1 MSNRELTALRAL
13 IDQARTHTDA
23 LRADFRD
30 HPGVR
35 RLVNDLERLAIDVD
49 EVAEVAGAPAPP
61 APRRREDLV
70 TVPDTPYAPD
80 FWHGADD
87 EGVGGHRPH
96 YR

>member
-1 MSNRELTALRAL
+1 
-13 IDQARTHTDA
+13 
-23 LRADFRD
+23 
-30 HPGVR
+30 
-35 RLVNDLERLAIDVD
+35 VD
-49 EVAEVAGAPAPP
+49 EVAEVAGAPVPP
-61 APRRREDLV
+61 APRRRDDLV